1 MTFAPNSRRR
11 VKMRE
16 NRSHPVGAP
25 ARVPRRSERDY
36 ARVLVEPAP
45 LPPHERPW
53 RHPSEI
59 GPTRAEIERDGQG
72 RPIVLAAGALAA
84 ILLVATVVAMTPR
97 PAAGPNA
104 ISATTKPALAQAA
117 ASPAATGGTQIISAS
132 RAPRLASFAPI
143 PNAIAAAPVGREN
156 TVVVAASLP
165 SDGEVVHVTT
175 ESVTYRVEW
184 ADIAFLE
191 LYERALV
198 LNGRG
203 ELVARIV
210 DGDIVVLAD

>member
-1 MTFAPNSRRR
+1 
-11 VKMRE
+11 MRE